1 MVVKRFFISISMLF
15 LGALLLQAKNII
27 ARDMGANKGE
37 VPANIAILDSDS
49 NVVAKNMTGISDST
63 VISLSDVEV
72 IAHRKNIKLSGH
84 NLLVDVEH
92 DSILNHQNDIYELQ
106 SGLIRYQSAKQ

>member
-1 MVVKRFFISISMLF
+1 MINMVVKRFFINISMLF

-27 ARDMGANKGE
+27 ARDMGANKGD

-72 IAHRKNIKLSGH
+72 IGHRKT
-84 NLLVDVEH
+84 
-92 DSILNHQNDIYELQ
+92 
-106 SGLIRYQSAKQ
+106 

>member
-1 MVVKRFFISISMLF
+1 MLF

-49 NVVAKNMTGISDST
+49 SVVAKSMTGISDST
-63 VISLSDVEV
+63 AISLSDVEEIFYKYIHV
-72 IAHRKNIKLSGH
+72 ALGCAS
-84 NLLVDVEH
+84 VA
-92 DSILNHQNDIYELQ
+92 S
-106 SGLIRYQSAKQ
+106 

>member
-72 IAHRKNIKLSGH
+72 ITHRKNIKLSGH
-84 NLLVDVEH
+84 KAAP
-92 DSILNHQNDIYELQ
+92 SPSPASRKS
-106 SGLIRYQSAKQ
+106 SGTRRSPWETPE

>member
-15 LGALLLQAKNII
+15 LGALLLQAKNNVIDSGQYF
-27 ARDMGANKGE
+27 RP

-63 VISLSDVEV
+63 VISLSDV
-72 IAHRKNIKLSGH
+72 
-84 NLLVDVEH
+84 
-92 DSILNHQNDIYELQ
+92 
-106 SGLIRYQSAKQ
+106 

>member
-1 MVVKRFFISISMLF
+1 MVVKRFFINISMLF

-27 ARDMGANKGE
+27 ARDMGANKGD

-49 NVVAKNMTGISDST
+49 SVVAKNMTGISDST

-72 IAHRKNIKLSGH
+72 IAHRKNI
-84 NLLVDVEH
+84 
-92 DSILNHQNDIYELQ
+92 NHRQ
-106 SGLIRYQSAKQ
+106 